1 MVVLAASIVSKNG
14 KALIS
19 RQFAN
24 ITRIRIEGLLAAF
37 PKLILGEKQHTY
49 VEAENVRYVYQPLES
64 LYILLVTNKQS
75 NILEDLET
83 LRLLSKIIPEFCP
96 SLEEEAI
103 SSMAFELI
111 FAIDE
116 LISLGHKEIVT
127 IAQVKQYLDMESHEE
142 RLHKL
147 IVQSKIDEAKDVMM
161 RKASAIDKNK
171 LERQRPDGIS
181 FAPASGNGS
190 GRYDNGHQ
198 DGKSFGNGS
207 SGSIS
212 KFGSL
217 DSIALPKP
225 AARGSTPLSTPSSNG
240 GMKLGK
246 GQGTKQLLE
255 SLKAE
260 GEVIVEE
267 VQPTSGPL
275 KAAVIA
281 TDPVT
286 VMIEE
291 KLIVTLK
298 KDGGLENFELQ
309 GTMTL
314 IVQSNEHAKIC
325 LQVETSANE
334 NVQLKTHPRI
344 DKDRFLK
351 DKVLGLKNASASLPI
366 GTPLDVLKWRL
377 QSRDESLVPLNINCW
392 PSVSRNECLVNIEYE
407 ASKAFELKN
416 AVITI
421 PLPALRDA
429 PVVNQVDGDWRYDS
443 RKSILEWSILLIDNS
458 NRSGSMEFVVPTSD
472 PSVFFPIDVIFSAS
486 KFFCNVK
493 LAGVSDVNNGNYVKH
508 GGQTQLVVESYQ
520 VV

>member
-1 MVVLAASIVSKNG
+1 MVVLAASIVSKHG
-14 KALIS
+14 KVLVS

-24 ITRIRIEGLLAAF
+24 ISRVRIEGLLAAF
-37 PKLILGEKQHTY
+37 PKLIVGEKQHTY

-83 LRLLSKIIPEFCP
+83 LRLFSKIIPEFCP

-103 SSMAFELI
+103 SSLAFELI

-116 LISLGHKEIVT
+116 LISLGHKENVT
-127 IAQVKQYLDMESHEE
+127 IAQVKQYLEMESHEE
-142 RLHKL
+142 KLHKL
-147 IVQSKIDEAKDVMM
+147 VVQSKIDEAKDVMM

-171 LERQRPDGIS
+171 MEKLRSDSLS
-181 FAPASGNGS
+181 FVPVSSNGS
-190 GRYDNGHQ
+190 GRYGNGLQ
-198 DGKSFGNGS
+198 DAKSFGNGS
-207 SGSIS
+207 SDSGLR
-212 KFGSL
+212 FGSL
-217 DSIALPKP
+217 DSIAPPKP

-260 GEVIVEE
+260 GEVILED
-267 VQPTSGPL
+267 VQSLPGPL
-275 KAAVIA
+275 RAATIA
-281 TDPVT
+281 TDPIT
-286 VMIEE
+286 ITIEE
-291 KLIVTLK
+291 KLIVMLK

-309 GTMTL
+309 GAMTL
-314 IVQSNEHAKIC
+314 IVQDNEHAQIC
-325 LQVETSANE
+325 LQVETGSNE
-334 NVQLKTHPRI
+334 KVQLKTHPRV

-351 DKVLGLKNASASLPI
+351 EKVIGLKNSSASFPV
-366 GTPLDVLKWRL
+366 GTPLEVLKWRL

-407 ASKAFELKN
+407 ASRAFELKN
-416 AVITI
+416 VIVSI

-429 PVVNQVDGDWRYDS
+429 PQVNQVDGDWRYDS
-443 RKSILEWSILLIDNS
+443 RKSILEWSILLIDSS

-472 PSVFFPIDVIFSAS
+472 PTVFFPIDVKFSAS

-493 LAGVSDVNNGNYVKH
+493 LASVNDSQSGNNTRH
-508 GGQTQLVVESYQ
+508 SSQTQLVVESYQ

>member
-1 MVVLAASIVSKNG
+1 MVVLAASVVSKHG
-14 KALIS
+14 KVLVS

-24 ITRIRIEGLLAAF
+24 ISGVRIEGLLAAF
-37 PKLILGEKQHTY
+37 PKLIVGEKQHTY

-83 LRLLSKIIPEFCP
+83 LRLFSKIIPEFCP

-103 SSMAFELI
+103 SSLAFELI

-116 LISLGHKEIVT
+116 LISMGHKESVT
-127 IAQVKQYLDMESHEE
+127 IAQVKQYLEMESHEE
-142 RLHKL
+142 KLHKL
-147 IVQSKIDEAKDVMM
+147 VVQSKIDEAKDVMM

-171 LERQRPDGIS
+171 LEKLRSDSMS
-181 FAPASGNGS
+181 FVPASANGS
-190 GRYDNGHQ
+190 GRYSNGFQ
-198 DGKSFGNGS
+198 DSKSFGNGS
-207 SGSIS
+207 SDGGLR
-212 KFGSL
+212 FGSL
-217 DSIALPKP
+217 DSIAPPKP
-225 AARGSTPLSTPSSNG
+225 AARGSTPLSTPSNG

-260 GEVIVEE
+260 GEVILDE
-267 VQPTSGPL
+267 VQSLPGPL
-275 KAAVIA
+275 RTVAIS
-281 TDPVT
+281 TEPVS
-286 VMIEE
+286 VSIEE

-314 IVQSNEHAKIC
+314 IVQDNEHGQIFV
-325 LQVETSANE
+325 QVESGADDK
-334 NVQLKTHPRI
+334 VQLKTHPRI

-351 DKVLGLKNASASLPI
+351 EKVLGLKNASASFPV
-366 GTPLDVLKWRL
+366 GTPLEVLKWRL

-407 ASKAFELKN
+407 ASRAFELKN
-416 AVITI
+416 VIVSI
-421 PLPALRDA
+421 PLPALRES
-429 PVVNQVDGDWRYDS
+429 PTVNQVDGDWRYDS
-443 RKSILEWSILLIDNS
+443 RKSILEWNILLIDNS

-472 PSVFFPIDVIFSAS
+472 PSAFFPIDVKFSAS

-493 LAGVSDVNNGNYVKH
+493 LAGVCDAHNGNNTRYSSE
-508 GGQTQLVVESYQ
+508 TQLVVDSYQ